1 MADNLERFDGK
12 VVLQQ
17 RVLPSYRIPFFD
29 RLASVCAGGLEVYA
43 GMPRPGESILTG
55 REPERARWVK
65 ADNRHWFAGGLYML
79 RQPGLITWLDD
90 STPEALVLEAN
101 LRYLDN
107 WRAIHWAKAESVPVI
122 GWGLGAPAVSDGWN
136 PAAWL
141 WSRFLTSFDALI
153 TYSSKG
159 ASEYHQ
165 AGLEANRIHVAL
177 NAAVGEPTEVPDRQ
191 PPVGRPLRVLFV
203 GRLQARKNVDH
214 LLRACARLGPEVVS
228 LRIVGEGPEE
238 PTLGK
243 MAGEIFPAA
252 EFKGAQQGEALRS
265 SFEWADIFVLPGT
278 GGLAVQQAM
287 AHGLP
292 VVVARGDGTQEDL
305 VRPENGWLLEKE
317 SPQELAAVLKEAAD
331 IPNLLME
338 MGRAGADIVREE
350 VNLDAMVEV
359 FLEALRGAT
368 ERRG

>member
-1 MADNLERFDGK
+1 MADGLERFDGK

-29 RLASVCAGGLEVYA
+29 RLASACVGGLEVYA
-43 GMPRPGESILTG
+43 GLPRPGEGILTG
-55 REPERARWVK
+55 REPERAFWAK
-65 ADNRHWFAGGLYML
+65 ADNRHWFAGSFYML
-79 RQPGLITWLDD
+79 RQPGLIEWLDR
-90 STPEALVLEAN
+90 SRPEALVLEAN

-107 WRAIHWAKAESVPVI
+107 WKAIRWAKDEGIPVI

-136 PAAWL
+136 PAGWL
-141 WSRFLTSFDALI
+141 WSRFLRGFDRLI
-153 TYSSKG
+153 AYSSHG
-159 ASEYHQ
+159 AVEYHQ
-165 AGLEANRIHVAL
+165 AGLEAGRIHVAL
-177 NAAVGEPTEVPDRQ
+177 NAAVGGPEKVPDRQ
-191 PPVGRPLRVLFV
+191 SPVGRPLRVLFV

-214 LLRACARLGPEVVS
+214 LLWACARLGSGTVS
-228 LRIVGEGPEE
+228 LRVVGDGPERPRLE
-238 PTLGK
+238 KL
-243 MAGEIFPAA
+243 ADEVFPAA
-252 EFKGAQQGEALRS
+252 EFSGAQQGQALRN

-305 VRPENGWLLEKE
+305 VRPENGWLVEEE
-317 SPQELAAVLKEAAD
+317 SPQELAAVLREAVD
-331 IPNLLME
+331 IPDSLPQ
-338 MGRAGADIVREE
+338 MGRVSADIVREE